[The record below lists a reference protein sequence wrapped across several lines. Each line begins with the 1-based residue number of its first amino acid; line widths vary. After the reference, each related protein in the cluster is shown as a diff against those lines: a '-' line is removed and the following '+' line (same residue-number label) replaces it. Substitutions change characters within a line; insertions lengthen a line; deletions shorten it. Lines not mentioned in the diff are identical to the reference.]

1 MKTIMLLIAVCVF
14 SGCTVATHVK
24 DIRTVNRVDEPIRLE
39 QQKCELKVYLAIYGL
54 ISSDSDCKWE
64 RVL

>member
-24 DIRTVNRVDEPIRLE
+24 DIRTVNRDAGPIRLE
-39 QQKCELKVYLAIYGL
+39 QEKCELKVYLAFYGL
-54 ISSDSDCKWE
+54 VASDSDCRWE
-64 RVL
+64 AVL

>member
-24 DIRTVNRVDEPIRLE
+24 DIRTMNRVDEPIRLE
-39 QQKCELKVYLAIYGL
+39 QQKCELKVYLALYAL
-54 ISSDSDCKWE
+54 FTSDSDCKWE
-64 RVL
+64 PVL